1 MFAAE
6 KDNSIALAKKKL
18 TCEDYDS
25 MTPEEWGYE
34 LIDGEI
40 IQMTSP
46 NILHQRISRKLLFEL
61 ESYNRKK
68 MLGEFFEAPTDVK
81 INEYNLVEP
90 DILFIANEQQSI
102 IKENRIEGAPDL
114 VVEILSPS
122 TGYYDLRKKYSIYES
137 AGVKEYWIVDPNEK
151 LVELYK
157 NQETGFVLE
166 QKLKEKGI
174 LKSNILIGIELD
186 INVLW

>member
-1 MFAAE
+1 MFTSE
-6 KDNSIALAKKKL
+6 KGQSIASAKKKL
-18 TCEDYDS
+18 TCDDYDN

-40 IQMTSP
+40 IKMTSP
-46 NILHQRISRKLLFEL
+46 SIMHQRISRKIIFEI

-68 MLGEFFEAPTDVK
+68 ALGELFEAPTDVK

-90 DILFIANEQQSI
+90 DILFISNEKQSI

-114 VVEILSPS
+114 VIEILSPS

-137 AGVKEYWIVDPNEK
+137 AGVGEYWIVDPKEK
-151 LVELYK
+151 TLELYK
-157 NQETGFVLE
+157 NTEAGFVLE

-174 LKSNILIGIELD
+174 IKSNILVGIELN
-186 INVLW
+186 IEVLW